1 MRLAMSEAVLVTGRP
16 YVVLDVGGVR
26 RRAVYSGPIGSSTD
40 VLDFSY
46 TVQAGDLDTDG
57 VGLCVAGRRPGCGSI
72 DLNGGSIR
80 AAGDESAAS
89 LGHPALAAQSG
100 HKVDAAPLPALST
113 ACADEIRV
121 RIDWALKPS
130 SVSAGG
136 TFRLLFV
143 GSVDRNAQSSN
154 IADYNRFVQSLAA
167 AGHSSIRPFKGGFR
181 AVGSTAAVD
190 ARDNTCTTGTGVPIH
205 WLNGNQVADNYA
217 DFYDNS
223 WDDQANPKTESGN
236 AIGPRNVWTG
246 SNSDGTNGGQPLGN
260 TPGGGRLIRFGTIG
274 QSGGGGSPLSA
285 TSALASSSGSALA
298 FYGLS
303 QVFKVPA
310 ASDKARTTDIAII
323 SSPAIGDAYRLGETV
338 EVEVMYSEAVTVRG
352 APLVGLSVKNA
363 TGNDDNEYDAAYVRG
378 SGTTKLVFSFTVP
391 SGLRDDDGIQLY
403 SSPLRLNG
411 ATITAV
417 SDGDPAVW
425 NLAAERNI
433 GGKVDS
439 SRTPSGGICSR
450 TPQVRDA
457 IVAAVAAASDCSQVT
472 NAYLTA
478 LTGTLEFSGLTSI
491 AAGDLAGL
499 SSLTRLNLYGSGI
512 ETLPVGLFDGLGS
525 LTRLDVRAGLT
536 HLPKDIFRGLGKV
549 TFLSLDGLEYPESP
563 GNRLREGGLP
573 DGIFEPLS
581 REVKSFWIFGSPGS
595 ESFRPRAADAGPG
608 GMLSAGQKVTLGG
621 PGNDGGPWGSNVFY
635 RWRQKDG
642 SGNAVS
648 TVALPVTDEVNVVAN
663 PSFTVPTLAETTEVR
678 FQLRLDGAG
687 KKLDGSAHG
696 DASLR
701 LGLYSPVSE
710 ARFTILALA
719 PTAVAVVSKPVD
731 GDTYRQ
737 GEKIEVAV
745 TFGDRVLVDTS
756 LGTPTLGLAVGTET
770 RQATYVRGTGSNRL
784 VFEYTVQ
791 SGDTDGDGIAV
802 AANGL
807 APGGSAIAGFYG
819 VQAILDHAALAAQ
832 AGHKVGGSLTHSFD
846 LTRGVCERTP
856 QVRDKL
862 LELVKAKPGN
872 SGIANCSEV
881 DPEMHLPTLTGTLDL
896 SSAGIATLKQG
907 DFANLGGIDI
917 LRLQGNDLTALP
929 ASVFDG
935 LTGLSLIINL
945 RNNNLSSLPPRIFEK
960 LTGLTGLSLNDNP
973 GSAGFVPT
981 AKAGPAG
988 GIEVVSGGSVT
999 LGVEGAENGHDDP
1012 WGSNVTWSWSRT
1024 GGAGG
1029 TLTDA
1034 AAARATFT
1042 APATGEDGT
1051 HVFRLKVIGAGDFAA
1066 TADVAIRVA
1075 AGPKAVEAAFAPVGG
1090 TAYAGGETIEVAL
1103 HFDRAVTVDIAGGT
1117 PSVTLTVG
1125 AAPRTAGYLRGS
1137 GTGALTFGYTVQA
1150 ADMDA
1155 DGVDLVANSLALN
1168 GGKIAAVSDGGVAV
1182 LGHAALAGGSGR
1194 TVNVAAARGI
1204 CDRTATVQT
1213 AILERVRAD
1222 ENDASLQCGD
1232 IGPVRLVAIGGRL
1245 DLSAQ
1250 ARNGRMTALRAGDFA
1265 WLANVTGLDL
1275 DNHALRSFP
1284 AGVFDPLTSLTELSI
1299 AYNQT
1304 QAADRLTSLPAGLFD
1319 GLTKLTT
1326 LRLGHNDLETLPDG
1340 IFEKLTRLTTLTL
1353 HGNPGSAAFLPV
1365 AAAGPAGGLEA
1376 ETGERVTLGGD
1387 AGGPWGGNVVH
1398 AWRQVSGTAVALS
1411 ATDAAKPAFAAP
1423 ALAGPENLAF
1433 KLTVTGRGTSLT
1445 ATDRVS
1451 VRIAAAAAVSSVV
1464 PASTPIDG
1472 DTYRRGETIGI
1483 AVGFAKPVTVTG
1495 TPQLALSVGTNTRQ
1509 AAYVRGSGTG
1519 QLVFEYT
1526 VLQADTDSDGIAIAA
1541 DSLAPG
1547 TGAIAD
1553 ATGMAVLLG
1562 HPALAAQAAHR
1573 VDGSLTHAFNPTAG
1587 ICGRT
1592 APVRDGLL
1600 LAVRARTG
1608 DTALGCAQVTEAHL
1622 GALSG
1627 TLILAHKGI
1636 GTLKPGDFANL
1647 GGIAALQLDNNDL
1660 TALPAG
1666 VFEGLDDTLTV
1677 LQLQGNNLSSLPAR
1691 IFETLTSLTTLS
1703 LQGNP
1708 GLARFVPVARAGPA
1722 AGIEVAQGG
1731 SVTLGVEGAAAGYD
1745 DPWGANVTYSWSQ
1758 SAGTAVT
1765 YDTGKGAATVRPSF
1779 TAPAEDET
1787 LTFTLTVTG
1796 RGAASSGSVNRHRG
1810 ASTVSVRVGAAGVRP
1825 MPVSAAVNGATLTLT
1840 YGEDLQ
1846 AIDPAAVPVSSR
1858 GPAYLP
1864 VVSEPG
1870 VRRNIET
1877 VGVSTARASGR
1888 TVIITLARTVVPNQV
1903 VTLSYFPDNATAAS
1917 RVRDRVGNLAGA
1929 FAGLRVRNE
1938 TSQPPVVG
1946 DIAFAGAAKTYR
1958 IGETVGIDV
1967 TFSEPV
1973 AVTVTGGAPTLALE
1987 IGSANRKARWKA
1999 GQAAGAV
2006 QRFEYT
2012 VAEGEEDKDG
2022 IAVKADGLAVPS
2034 GSAIVT
2040 TAEREAVILGH
2051 GRVHDPAHK
2060 VDGVRPTVP
2069 QIGISPSHCNV
2080 SDANELWCAT
2090 LTVERY
2096 EAGGSVFYGYLRSGG
2111 YGSVAPDTFT
2121 YRGVDVAVSALHKSI
2136 RSGTPLRFE
2145 VGPASGAAPAGG
2157 LLGAVSFSLEIGT
2170 GAGRKTLA
2178 IETPGTRTGFEFS
2191 GHNFEWNN
2199 GDRVPVKL
2207 VRRGAQA
2214 TAASISSSP
2223 SRGSTY
2229 RAGETVTVRL
2239 AMSEAVLVTGRPYV
2253 VLDVGGVRRRAVY
2266 AGPIGSATDVLDFD
2280 YTVQAGDFDTDGVA
2294 LCGRG
2299 AGCGRI
2305 ALDGGS
2311 IRASYDGSVASLG
2324 HPALGAQSGHKA
2336 DAAAALTLMPP
2347 TACANEIRVPDDWP
2361 LTPSGVSAG
2370 GKFRLL
2376 FVTSTARDATSSNI
2390 ADYNRFVQNR
2400 AAAGHSSIRP
2410 YKDGFRAVGSTDAA
2424 DARDNTCTTGT
2435 GVEIHWLNGNKVAD
2449 DYADFYDD
2457 SWDDANLKN
2466 EGGNGITGSNIQVFT
2481 GSGADG
2487 TAAAD
2492 HYLGVASPNT
2502 AVIAIMPSPVRP
2514 LASNFGDVRGTR
2526 RFYGLSQVFKVP
2538 AASDRA
2544 HTTDI
2549 AIISSPAIGDAYRL
2563 GETVEVEVTYSEA
2576 VSVRGTPAVGLSVK
2590 HAIENYD
2597 IEYNAAYVRGSG
2609 TTKLVFAF
2617 TVPGGLK
2624 DDNGILLYS
2633 NPLRLNGARIAT
2645 VSDGSSA
2652 AWTLAA
2658 WRNIGGKVDTSLPLS
2673 GGVCDRTPAVRYAIV
2688 AAVTAASDCSQVTE
2702 AHLAGMTGTLEF
2714 SGLTSI
2720 AAGDLAGLS
2729 SLTRLNLYGS
2739 GIETLPVGLFD
2750 GLGSLTRL
2758 DVRAGLTHLP
2768 KDIFRGLGKVTFLSL
2783 DGLEYPESPGNRL
2796 REGGLPDG
2804 IFEPLSR
2811 EVKEF
2816 WIFGSPGSESFRPRA
2831 ADAGPGGMLSAGQ
2844 KVTLG
2849 GPGNDGGPWG
2859 SNVFYRWRQKDGSGN
2874 AVSTVALPV
2883 TDEVNVVA
2891 NPSFTVPTLAE
2902 ATEVRFQLQLDGA
2915 GKKLDGGAHGDASLR
2930 LGLYSPVSEAR
2941 FTILALAPTAVA
2953 VVSKPVDGDTYRQ
2966 GEKIEV
2972 AVTFGDRV
2980 LVDTSLG
2987 TPALGL
2993 AVGTET
2999 RQTDYVRGTGSNRL
3013 VFEYTVQSG
3022 DTGSDGIAIAAN
3034 GLAPGG
3040 GAIASVYGVR
3050 AILDHAA
3057 LAAQTGHKVDGSLT
3071 HGFDLTGGVCGRT
3084 PQVRDKLLEMAKA
3097 NDSNVTDCSKVT
3109 AAHLAAL
3116 TEQLYLDHAGIA
3128 TLKRGDFAG
3137 LGGIEIL
3144 TLNANDL
3151 TALTAGV
3158 FEGLDDTLT
3167 LLWLG
3172 ENDLQTIAPGVFDG
3186 LKGLTLLQLTDND
3199 LSLLPP
3205 RIFEKLTGLDDLFLG
3220 QLPGSAR
3227 FAPIAKAG
3235 PAGGIE
3241 VVSGGN
3247 VTLGVEGAENGFD
3260 DPWGTNVTWAWS
3272 RTEGAG
3278 GMLADDTAARAAFT
3292 APVTGEDKTYTF
3304 RLAVTGSDLYTT
3316 TADIAVRVAAG
3327 PKAVEAAFAPVGGT
3341 AYAGGETIEVALHF
3355 DRAVTVDIA
3364 GGTPSVTLTVGAAP
3378 RTAGYLRGSDTR
3390 VLTFGYT
3397 VQAADMDAD
3406 GVDLVANSLALSGGK
3421 IAAVSDGGLAA
3432 LGHAALAGGSGRT
3445 VNSPTAGGICDRTAA
3460 VQTAI
3465 LARVRADEND
3475 ASLQCGDIGP
3485 VRLVAIGGRLDLSA
3499 QARNGRMTALR
3510 AGDFAWLANVTV
3522 LDLDNHALR
3531 SFPAG
3536 IFDPLTALSELSIAY
3551 NQTQAA
3557 DRLTS
3562 LPAGLFDRLTKLTT
3576 LRLEHND
3583 LETLPDG
3590 IFEKLTRLTTLTLHG
3605 NPGSAA
3611 FLPVAAAGPAGGL
3624 EAETGE
3630 RVTLGGDA
3638 GGPWGGN
3645 VVHAWRQVS
3654 GTAVAL
3660 SATDAAKPAFA
3671 APALAGPEDLAFELT
3686 VTGRGTSLTATD
3698 RVSVRIAAAAAVSS
3712 VVPASTP
3719 IDGDTYRRGETIG
3732 IAVGF
3737 AKPVTVTGTP
3747 QLALSVGTNTRQAAY
3762 VRGSGTGQLVFE
3774 YPVVQ
3779 ADADSDGIAI
3789 AADSLA
3795 PGTGAIADA
3804 TGMAALLGHP
3814 ALAAQAAHRV
3824 DGSLTHAFNPMAG
3837 ICGRTAPVRDG
3848 LLLAVRARTG
3858 DTALGCAQ
3866 VTTTHLGALSGT
3878 LILAHK
3884 GIGTLKPGDFANL
3897 GGIAALQLD
3906 NNDLQ
3911 TIPAGVFDRL
3921 TGLTTLSLHD
3931 NRLPSLPDR
3940 IFEGLM
3946 KLTQLSLNGNPGTA
3960 DFKPTAMAGPEGGID
3975 VPQGATTGITLGVE
3989 VPESGYDDPW
3999 GTNVTYAW
4007 SRTEGTGG
4015 TLTDATAAQAVF
4027 TPPATDGTHAF
4038 RLTVTGGGG
4047 VAGTS
4052 TVSVHVG
4059 AAGVPP
4065 MPVSA
4070 VVNGP
4075 TLTLTYSKNLQA
4087 EPPPASDSGK
4097 GQVYLA
4103 VVSVPGVRRNIE
4115 PVPPS
4120 AVEVMGRQVILTFK
4134 PSIDPN
4140 QVVTLSYF
4148 PDNAT
4153 AESRIRDR
4161 GGNLADGFAGLRVD
4175 NDTPE
4180 GNTVQSFAFVGPAKT
4195 YRIGDTIG
4203 IDVTFAEAVAV
4214 TVTGGAPTLA
4224 LEIGSANRKARWK
4237 AGQAA
4242 GAVQRFEY
4250 TVAEGEEDTDGIAVK
4265 ADGLAVPSRSSILTT
4280 AEREAV
4286 ILGHGRVH
4294 DPAHKVDGVR
4304 PTASS
4309 ARSEGPG
4316 VSVIWSEPLDTG
4328 AAPAGAGGFT
4338 VNVPGAANPVVTAVT
4353 ISGSVVNLALNA
4365 PIALAATGVTVNY
4378 TPAATPIRDAAG
4390 NAAERFESPLAVTVA
4405 VDETPPALTAAAV
4418 NGDTLTLTYS
4428 EPLKATSPAAAAYSV
4443 GVSGGGTFTLSNIRA
4458 GVGPGNTQVV
4468 MTLDPPAQAG
4478 QTIRVAYMPNNATT
4492 ATKVQDLAGN
4502 AAAGFASL
4510 SELNPPVTLV
4520 NMTGAPT
4527 LTLSKPQVTEGDDA
4541 QVTLTLSTGN
4551 TTYGSART
4559 FTISAGADSTALQG
4573 QDWTLSSASVV
4584 LPAGKNS
4591 VTATLAIVDDARL
4604 EPAETASFKASL
4616 DGGAETAAAVLAIAD
4631 DDKAVLAVRGPD
4643 GPVTEGQP
4651 IELTLRLEPH
4661 PENVANLSAVPDDAC
4676 ILDFPVTATLTR
4688 AGDTAAALPSD
4699 PTLET
4704 DHSFAATSFDDCTRE
4719 VTVSVPTKAPD
4730 AVWMADRALTFALA
4744 PKNSDPRV
4752 EAGEALSAAVRDD
4765 TPEGNTVQSFAVTGP
4780 AKTYRIGDTIG
4791 IDVTFAEAVTVTGA
4805 PTLALEIGAARRK
4818 AAYVR
4823 GSGSAVLTFEATEV
4837 ALGEEDTDGIAVA
4850 ANGLEVPSGSSILN
4864 TVDREAAILRHGRYH
4879 DPAYKVDGVLPA
4891 ATAASAAGPTVTVTW
4906 SEALDEASVPTGA
4919 GGFRVRIGNAN
4930 GPAVSAVAVSG
4941 ATTTL
4946 SLASAIADG
4955 TANVKLEYTPPR
4967 SGAKIRDAAG
4977 NDAEGFTGSDA
4988 VAVSVTPDT
4997 TAPMVTGAAVD
5008 GARLRLTFDEPLDEA
5023 SVPAAPG
5030 GFTVTVTRVDDA
5042 VPGHT
5047 VSGIAVSGATVTLT
5061 LAKGVLPGDTV
5072 TLDYVPTSTRL
5083 QDRAVTPNPVAG
5095 FSGLDMMK
5103 TVDNASDALEVSL
5116 STTEAVEGDDGTV
5129 TLTVA
5134 VAGGGTSGVARAIA
5148 IAPVAPPTA
5157 AETEDWTLPAGQRSL
5172 TLGAGQRSVSAAI
5185 SVVDDA
5191 RLEDAETVSFAV
5203 TADGAAI
5210 GQVTL
5215 TIADDDKAVL
5225 AVRGPAQVTEGQ
5237 PIELTLRLEPHPENV
5252 ANLSAVPDDACILD
5266 FPVTATLTR
5275 AGDTA
5280 AALPSNPTLE
5290 TDHSF
5295 AATSFDDCTR
5305 EVTVSVPTKAPDA
5318 VWMADRALT
5327 FALAPKNSDPRV
5339 EAGEAL
5345 SAAVRDDTPEGNTV
5359 QSFAVTGPAK
5369 TYRIGD
5375 TIGIDVTFAE
5385 AVTVTGAPTLALEIG
5400 AARRKAAYVRGSGSA
5415 VLTFEATEVALG
5427 EEDTDGI
5434 AVAAN
5439 GLEVPSGSS
5448 ILNTVDREA
5457 AILRH
5462 GRYHDP
5468 AYKVDGVLPAATAAS
5483 AAGPTVTVT
5492 WSEALDEA
5500 SVPTGAGGFRVRI
5513 GNANGPAVS
5522 AVAVSGATTT
5532 LSLASAIADGTANV
5546 KLEYTPPRSGA
5557 KIRDA
5562 AGNDAEGFTGSDAVA
5577 VSVTPDTTAPMVT
5590 GAAVDG
5596 ARLRLTFDEPLD
5608 EASVPAAPGGFT
5620 VTVTRVDDAVPGH
5633 TVSGIAVSGATVTLT
5648 LAKGVLPG
5656 DTVTLDY
5663 VPTSTRLQDRAVT
5676 PNPVAGFSGLDMMKT
5691 VDNASDALEVSLS
5704 TTEAVEGDDGTVTLT
5719 VAVAGGGTSGV
5730 ARAIAIAPV
5739 APPTAAETEDW
5750 TLPAGQRSLTL
5761 GAGQRSV
5768 SAAISVVDDAR
5779 LEDAETVSFAVT
5791 ADGAAIG
5798 QVTLTIADDDKA
5810 VLAVRG
5816 PAQVTEGQ
5824 PIELTLRLEPHPE
5837 NVANLSAVP
5846 DDACILDFPVT
5857 ATLTRAGD
5865 TAAALPSNPTLE
5877 TDHSFAATSFDD
5889 CTREVTVSVPTR
5901 APDAVWMADRALTF
5915 ALAPK
5920 NSDPRVEAGEAL
5932 SAAVRDDTPLP
5943 GPMVTGIS
5951 ISPGAR
5957 TCDRPDP
5964 VNPSGYTKEEF
5975 LALPGCAVHGR
5986 GTTLTF
5992 TLTFDSAVTV
6002 TRNAQTRALPELV
6015 LDVFGRERRAQLSG
6029 NRTDTGTLTF
6039 TWTVAKGDNDPDGIG
6054 VARIDLKGASIR
6066 FAAGCMPGLPCD
6078 IDVPTFKSDHAQ
6090 TYPKHRVRGGLHA
6103 MRLSVSGSAREGEP
6117 FTVTVRR
6124 DGGYK
6129 ETAHAIVRMTDS
6141 GVESPGPGEASAEN
6155 HGVRLMSFPFDAD
6168 PEQGEDSRVSVQT
6181 VTPPGDGVAD
6191 ARTLTFKMFA
6201 TDVGDSGVSYWYVT
6215 RDPVEATVTVT
6226 DTGLAGGTPDG
6237 PSLGVWDDWT
6247 REPTQEQW
6255 DRGRRFPLRF
6265 DVTVPWPNVLR
6276 PRGEAKVTVQ
6286 YETRDGT
6293 ATVADRDYVATR
6305 GTLTFEPGETRKTVV
6320 VQVRPDRHD
6329 EGEETMTLVLSSATG
6344 AAIVRAEAVGTIRN
6358 NGPIP
6363 KAWIARFG
6371 RTVAEQVLEA
6381 IEGRMRATPAPGAE
6395 VALAGE
6401 RIGAQSPDRGPDR
6414 AEPGS
6419 DAEREARQEEEA
6431 RRDTQRLA
6439 GWLKGETDPEEAQRL
6454 TSRAVTP
6461 RDLLTGSSFA
6471 LTAET
6476 DGKDLVSLW
6485 GRAAVTRF
6493 DGREGDLMLA
6503 GEVVTGMLG
6512 ADWTG
6517 GRWTAGLIVS
6527 HSTAEGGY
6535 SGAPVAGD
6543 AGSGGKVEATLTGLF
6558 PWARHALSERLEA
6571 WGAAG
6576 YGAGELTVTPKA
6588 PGTGGDGPAI
6598 HADLDLRM
6606 AAVGLRGTILDGGAD
6621 GLTLIGKID
6630 AMAVQTASGRG
6641 RGTDGGNLEPARA
6654 TVSRLRLGLE
6664 ASRPILF
6671 DGGFTLTPSLEIG
6684 VRHDGGDA
6692 ETGFGLDLGGGLALS
6707 DPKRGL
6713 QAELRGRGLLTHE
6726 SKGFRDLGFSGSL
6739 AWEGNPGSNR
6749 GAKLRLTQTVGGSS
6763 SGGADALLS
6772 RTTLEGLAA
6781 NDDGAGGNDELKSR
6795 RLELKFGYGLSAF
6808 GDRFTWTPE
6817 VGVDLS
6823 DTGRDYSLGWRLV
6836 LDGSGSDGGALELS
6850 FEATRRESANDD
6862 TPPVHEVGLRLTAR
6876 F

>member
-26 RRAVYSGPIGSSTD
+26 
-40 VLDFSY
+40 
-46 TVQAGDLDTDG
+46 
-57 VGLCVAGRRPGCGSI
+57 
-72 DLNGGSIR
+72 
-80 AAGDESAAS
+80 
-89 LGHPALAAQSG
+89 H
-100 HKVDAAPLPALST
+100 
-113 ACADEIRV
+113 
-121 RIDWALKPS
+121 
-130 SVSAGG
+130 
-136 TFRLLFV
+136 
-143 GSVDRNAQSSN
+143 
-154 IADYNRFVQSLAA
+154 
-167 AGHSSIRPFKGGFR
+167 
-181 AVGSTAAVD
+181 
-190 ARDNTCTTGTGVPIH
+190 
-205 WLNGNQVADNYA
+205 
-217 DFYDNS
+217 
-223 WDDQANPKTESGN
+223 
-236 AIGPRNVWTG
+236 
-246 SNSDGTNGGQPLGN
+246 
-260 TPGGGRLIRFGTIG
+260 
-274 QSGGGGSPLSA
+274 
-285 TSALASSSGSALA
+285 
-298 FYGLS
+298 
-303 QVFKVPA
+303 
-310 ASDKARTTDIAII
+310 
-323 SSPAIGDAYRLGETV
+323 
-338 EVEVMYSEAVTVRG
+338 
-352 APLVGLSVKNA
+352 
-363 TGNDDNEYDAAYVRG
+363 
-378 SGTTKLVFSFTVP
+378 
-391 SGLRDDDGIQLY
+391 
-403 SSPLRLNG
+403 
-411 ATITAV
+411 
-417 SDGDPAVW
+417 
-425 NLAAERNI
+425 
-433 GGKVDS
+433 
-439 SRTPSGGICSR
+439 
-450 TPQVRDA
+450 
-457 IVAAVAAASDCSQVT
+457 
-472 NAYLTA
+472 
-478 LTGTLEFSGLTSI
+478 
-491 AAGDLAGL
+491 
-499 SSLTRLNLYGSGI
+499 
-512 ETLPVGLFDGLGS
+512 
-525 LTRLDVRAGLT
+525 
-536 HLPKDIFRGLGKV
+536 
-549 TFLSLDGLEYPESP
+549 
-563 GNRLREGGLP
+563 
-573 DGIFEPLS
+573 
-581 REVKSFWIFGSPGS
+581 
-595 ESFRPRAADAGPG
+595 
-608 GMLSAGQKVTLGG
+608 
-621 PGNDGGPWGSNVFY
+621 
-635 RWRQKDG
+635 
-642 SGNAVS
+642 
-648 TVALPVTDEVNVVAN
+648 
-663 PSFTVPTLAETTEVR
+663 
-678 FQLRLDGAG
+678 
-687 KKLDGSAHG
+687 
-696 DASLR
+696 
-701 LGLYSPVSE
+701 
-710 ARFTILALA
+710 
-719 PTAVAVVSKPVD
+719 
-731 GDTYRQ
+731 
-737 GEKIEVAV
+737 
-745 TFGDRVLVDTS
+745 
-756 LGTPTLGLAVGTET
+756 
-770 RQATYVRGTGSNRL
+770 
-784 VFEYTVQ
+784 
-791 SGDTDGDGIAV
+791 
-802 AANGL
+802 
-807 APGGSAIAGFYG
+807 
-819 VQAILDHAALAAQ
+819 
-832 AGHKVGGSLTHSFD
+832 
-846 LTRGVCERTP
+846 
-856 QVRDKL
+856 
-862 LELVKAKPGN
+862 
-872 SGIANCSEV
+872 
-881 DPEMHLPTLTGTLDL
+881 
-896 SSAGIATLKQG
+896 
-907 DFANLGGIDI
+907 
-917 LRLQGNDLTALP
+917 
-929 ASVFDG
+929 
-935 LTGLSLIINL
+935 
-945 RNNNLSSLPPRIFEK
+945 
-960 LTGLTGLSLNDNP
+960 
-973 GSAGFVPT
+973 
-981 AKAGPAG
+981 
-988 GIEVVSGGSVT
+988 
-999 LGVEGAENGHDDP
+999 
-1012 WGSNVTWSWSRT
+1012 
-1024 GGAGG
+1024 
-1029 TLTDA
+1029 
-1034 AAARATFT
+1034 
-1042 APATGEDGT
+1042 
-1051 HVFRLKVIGAGDFAA
+1051 
-1066 TADVAIRVA
+1066 
-1075 AGPKAVEAAFAPVGG
+1075 
-1090 TAYAGGETIEVAL
+1090 
-1103 HFDRAVTVDIAGGT
+1103 
-1117 PSVTLTVG
+1117 
-1125 AAPRTAGYLRGS
+1125 
-1137 GTGALTFGYTVQA
+1137 
-1150 ADMDA
+1150 
-1155 DGVDLVANSLALN
+1155 
-1168 GGKIAAVSDGGVAV
+1168 
-1182 LGHAALAGGSGR
+1182 
-1194 TVNVAAARGI
+1194 
-1204 CDRTATVQT
+1204 
-1213 AILERVRAD
+1213 
-1222 ENDASLQCGD
+1222 
-1232 IGPVRLVAIGGRL
+1232 
-1245 DLSAQ
+1245 
-1250 ARNGRMTALRAGDFA
+1250 
-1265 WLANVTGLDL
+1265 
-1275 DNHALRSFP
+1275 
-1284 AGVFDPLTSLTELSI
+1284 
-1299 AYNQT
+1299 
-1304 QAADRLTSLPAGLFD
+1304 
-1319 GLTKLTT
+1319 
-1326 LRLGHNDLETLPDG
+1326 
-1340 IFEKLTRLTTLTL
+1340 
-1353 HGNPGSAAFLPV
+1353 
-1365 AAAGPAGGLEA
+1365 
-1376 ETGERVTLGGD
+1376 
-1387 AGGPWGGNVVH
+1387 
-1398 AWRQVSGTAVALS
+1398 
-1411 ATDAAKPAFAAP
+1411 
-1423 ALAGPENLAF
+1423 
-1433 KLTVTGRGTSLT
+1433 
-1445 ATDRVS
+1445 
-1451 VRIAAAAAVSSVV
+1451 
-1464 PASTPIDG
+1464 
-1472 DTYRRGETIGI
+1472 
-1483 AVGFAKPVTVTG
+1483 
-1495 TPQLALSVGTNTRQ
+1495 
-1509 AAYVRGSGTG
+1509 
-1519 QLVFEYT
+1519 
-1526 VLQADTDSDGIAIAA
+1526 
-1541 DSLAPG
+1541 
-1547 TGAIAD
+1547 
-1553 ATGMAVLLG
+1553 
-1562 HPALAAQAAHR
+1562 
-1573 VDGSLTHAFNPTAG
+1573 
-1587 ICGRT
+1587 
-1592 APVRDGLL
+1592 
-1600 LAVRARTG
+1600 
-1608 DTALGCAQVTEAHL
+1608 
-1622 GALSG
+1622 
-1627 TLILAHKGI
+1627 
-1636 GTLKPGDFANL
+1636 
-1647 GGIAALQLDNNDL
+1647 
-1660 TALPAG
+1660 
-1666 VFEGLDDTLTV
+1666 
-1677 LQLQGNNLSSLPAR
+1677 
-1691 IFETLTSLTTLS
+1691 
-1703 LQGNP
+1703 
-1708 GLARFVPVARAGPA
+1708 
-1722 AGIEVAQGG
+1722 
-1731 SVTLGVEGAAAGYD
+1731 
-1745 DPWGANVTYSWSQ
+1745 
-1758 SAGTAVT
+1758 
-1765 YDTGKGAATVRPSF
+1765 
-1779 TAPAEDET
+1779 
-1787 LTFTLTVTG
+1787 
-1796 RGAASSGSVNRHRG
+1796 
-1810 ASTVSVRVGAAGVRP
+1810 
-1825 MPVSAAVNGATLTLT
+1825 
-1840 YGEDLQ
+1840 
-1846 AIDPAAVPVSSR
+1846 
-1858 GPAYLP
+1858 
-1864 VVSEPG
+1864 
-1870 VRRNIET
+1870 
-1877 VGVSTARASGR
+1877 
-1888 TVIITLARTVVPNQV
+1888 
-1903 VTLSYFPDNATAAS
+1903 
-1917 RVRDRVGNLAGA
+1917 
-1929 FAGLRVRNE
+1929 
-1938 TSQPPVVG
+1938 
-1946 DIAFAGAAKTYR
+1946 
-1958 IGETVGIDV
+1958 
-1967 TFSEPV
+1967 
-1973 AVTVTGGAPTLALE
+1973 
-1987 IGSANRKARWKA
+1987 
-1999 GQAAGAV
+1999 
-2006 QRFEYT
+2006 
-2012 VAEGEEDKDG
+2012 
-2022 IAVKADGLAVPS
+2022 
-2034 GSAIVT
+2034 
-2040 TAEREAVILGH
+2040 
-2051 GRVHDPAHK
+2051 
-2060 VDGVRPTVP
+2060 
-2069 QIGISPSHCNV
+2069 
-2080 SDANELWCAT
+2080 
-2090 LTVERY
+2090 
-2096 EAGGSVFYGYLRSGG
+2096 
-2111 YGSVAPDTFT
+2111 
-2121 YRGVDVAVSALHKSI
+2121 
-2136 RSGTPLRFE
+2136 
-2145 VGPASGAAPAGG
+2145 
-2157 LLGAVSFSLEIGT
+2157 
-2170 GAGRKTLA
+2170 
-2178 IETPGTRTGFEFS
+2178 
-2191 GHNFEWNN
+2191 
-2199 GDRVPVKL
+2199 
-2207 VRRGAQA
+2207 
-2214 TAASISSSP
+2214 
-2223 SRGSTY
+2223 
-2229 RAGETVTVRL
+2229 
-2239 AMSEAVLVTGRPYV
+2239 
-2253 VLDVGGVRRRAVY
+2253 RAVY

-2502 AVIAIMPSPVRP
+2502 AVIAIMPTPVRP
-2514 LASNFGDVRGTR
+2514 LAANLGDVRGTR

-2633 NPLRLNGARIAT
+2633 DPLRLNGARIAT

-2811 EVKEF
+2811 EVKSF

-2902 ATEVRFQLQLDGA
+2902 TTEVRFQLQLDGA
-2915 GKKLDGGAHGDASLR
+2915 GKKLDGGAHGDPRLR

-2980 LVDTSLG
+2980 LVDTSGG

-2999 RQTDYVRGTGSNRL
+2999 RQATYVRGTGSNRL

-3084 PQVRDKLLEMAKA
+3084 PQVRDKLLELVKA

-3128 TLKRGDFAG
+3128 TLKRGDFAN
-3137 LGGIEIL
+3137 LGGVAAL

-3158 FEGLDDTLT
+3158 FEGLGDTLT
-3167 LLWLG
+3167 LLFLHR
-3172 ENDLQTIAPGVFDG
+3172 NALQSIAPGVFDG
-3186 LKGLTLLQLTDND
+3186 LTGPVLLKLDSNE
-3199 LSLLPP
+3199 LSSLPP
-3205 RIFEKLTGLDDLFLG
+3205 RIFEKLTGLTGLALG
-3220 QLPGSAR
+3220 DNPGSAR

-3247 VTLGVEGAENGFD
+3247 VTLGVEGAENGHD

-3272 RTEGAG
+3272 RTGGAG
-3278 GMLADDTAARAAFT
+3278 GSLTDDTAARATFT
-3292 APVTGEDKTYTF
+3292 APVTGEDGTHVF
-3304 RLAVTGSDLYTT
+3304 RLKVIGAGNLAA
-3316 TADIAVRVAAG
+3316 TADVAIRVAAG

-3406 GVDLVANSLALSGGK
+3406 GVDLVANSLALNGGK

-3774 YPVVQ
+3774 YTVVQ

-3911 TIPAGVFDRL
+3911 TIPPGVFDRL

-3946 KLTQLSLNGNPGTA
+3946 KLTQLSLTGNPGTA

-3989 VPESGYDDPW
+3989 VPENGYDDPW

-4052 TVSVHVG
+4052 TVNVRVG
-4059 AAGVPP
+4059 ATAMGP

-4070 VVNGP
+4070 VVDGE
-4075 TLTLTYSKNLQA
+4075 TLTLTYDRDLQ
-4087 EPPPASDSGK
+4087 EINPASVPVLSK
-4097 GQVYLA
+4097 GPVYLA
-4103 VVSVPGVRRNIE
+4103 VLSAPGARRNIE
-4115 PVPPS
+4115 TAAPS
-4120 AVEVMGRQVILTFK
+4120 AVEVTGRQVVLTL
-4134 PSIDPN
+4134 DPPADFGDT
-4140 QVVTLSYF
+4140 VRLSYY
-4148 PDNAT
+4148 PDNAV
-4153 AESRIRDR
+4153 AASRVR
-4161 GGNLADGFAGLRVD
+4161 GLGGTLADAFTGLRVD

-4180 GNTVQSFAFVGPAKT
+4180 GNTVQSFAVTGPAKT

-4203 IDVTFAEAVAV
+4203 IELTFAEAVTV
-4214 TVTGGAPTLA
+4214 DVTGGAPTLA
-4224 LEIGSANRKARWK
+4224 LEIGAVRRKAAYVR
-4237 AGQAA
+4237 GS
-4242 GAVQRFEY
+4242 GSAVLTFEY
-4250 TVAEGEEDTDGIAVK
+4250 TPVALGEEDTDGIAV
-4265 ADGLAVPSRSSILTT
+4265 AANGLEVPAGSSILNT
-4280 AEREAV
+4280 ADREAA
-4286 ILGHGRVH
+4286 ILRHGRYH

-4631 DDKAVLAVRGPD
+4631 DDKAVLAVRGPAQ
-4643 GPVTEGQP
+4643 VTEGQP

-4699 PTLET
+4699 PTLATDHSFAATSFDDCTREVTVSVPTKAPDAVWMADRALTFALAPKNSDARVEAGEALSAAVRDDTPEGNTVQSFAVTGPAKTHRIGDTIGIDVTFAEAVTVDVTGGAPTLALEIGAVRRKAAYVGGSGSAVLTFEYTVVKGEEDTDGIAVEANGLEVPAGSSILNTEDREAAILRHGRYHDPAYKVDGVLPTATAASAAGPTVTVTWSEALDEASVPTGAGGFRVRIGNANGPAVSAVAVSGATTTLSLASAIADGTANVTLEYTPPLSGAKIRDAAGNDAAAIPRDDALAVTVPPDQRAPEVSGTPMVDGTTLTLTFDEALDTASVPGAPGGFTVTVTRGGSAEPGYTVSGLSLSPNGTVVTLTLAQAVRGGDVVTLAYAKPSTPLQDRATTPNPVADFTTGSGDVPAVDNRTPSVKGAPVFAGAAEAYAIGDRIAVEVEFTQAVSVTTTSSARPEVAVEVGANTRKARYASGSGSARLRFEYAVVAGDADSDGIAIPANALAAPAGSAIRAGSRAVQLGHDAVGADAARTVDGVRPTATAAAADGLTVEVTWSEALDPASAGSDAGGFRVRIGTGNGPAVTAVAVDGTDATKLRLTLDDRIADGTQNATLEYRPPSSGAKVRDAAGNDAEDFTGSDAVAVSVTPDTEAPMITAAAVNGARLRLTFDEPLNEASVPAAPGGFTVTVTRVDDAVPGHTVSGIAVSGATVTLTLAKGVLPGDTVTLDYVPTSTRLQDRAVTPNPVAGFSGLDMMKTVDNASDALEVSLSTTGAVEGDDGTVTLTVKVTGGGTSGVARAIAIAPVASPTAAET
-4704 DHSFAATSFDDCTRE
+4704 EDWTLPAGQRSLTLGAGQRSVSAAIAVVDDARLEDAETVSFAVTADGAAIGQVTLTIADDDKAVLAVRGPAQVTEGQPIELTLRLEPHPENVANVSAVPDDACILDFPVTATLTRAGDTAAALPSNTVLETEHSFAATSFDDCTRE

-4791 IDVTFAEAVTVTGA
+4791 IDVTFAEAVTVDVTGGA
-4805 PTLALEIGAARRK
+4805 PTLALEIGAVRRK
-4818 AAYVR
+4818 AAYVG
-4823 GSGSAVLTFEATEV
+4823 GSGSAVLTFEYTPV

-4850 ANGLEVPSGSSILN
+4850 TNGLEVPAGSSILN
-4864 TVDREAAILRHGRYH
+4864 TADREAAILRHGRYH

-4955 TANVKLEYTPPR
+4955 TANVKLEYTPPL

-4977 NDAEGFTGSDA
+4977 NDAAAIPSADA
-4988 VAVSVTPDT
+4988 LAVTVTPDQR
-4997 TAPMVTGAAVD
+4997 APEVSGAAVD
-5008 GARLRLTFDEPLDEA
+5008 GARLTLTFDEPLDEA

-5030 GFTVTVTRVDDA
+5030 GFTVTVTRDGNA

-5061 LAKGVLPGDTV
+5061 LAKGVLRGDTV

-5148 IAPVAPPTA
+5148 IAPVASPTA

-5275 AGDTA
+5275 AGDIA
-5280 AALPSNPTLE
+5280 AALPSDPTLA

-5295 AATSFDDCTR
+5295 AATGFDACTR

-5327 FALAPKNSDPRV
+5327 FALAPKNSDARV

-5345 SAAVRDDTPEGNTV
+5345 SAAVRDDTP
-5359 QSFAVTGPAK
+5359 P
-5369 TYRIGD
+5369 
-5375 TIGIDVTFAE
+5375 
-5385 AVTVTGAPTLALEIG
+5385 
-5400 AARRKAAYVRGSGSA
+5400 
-5415 VLTFEATEVALG
+5415 
-5427 EEDTDGI
+5427 
-5434 AVAAN
+5434 
-5439 GLEVPSGSS
+5439 
-5448 ILNTVDREA
+5448 
-5457 AILRH
+5457 
-5462 GRYHDP
+5462 
-5468 AYKVDGVLPAATAAS
+5468 
-5483 AAGPTVTVT
+5483 
-5492 WSEALDEA
+5492 
-5500 SVPTGAGGFRVRI
+5500 
-5513 GNANGPAVS
+5513 
-5522 AVAVSGATTT
+5522 
-5532 LSLASAIADGTANV
+5532 
-5546 KLEYTPPRSGA
+5546 
-5557 KIRDA
+5557 
-5562 AGNDAEGFTGSDAVA
+5562 
-5577 VSVTPDTTAPMVT
+5577 
-5590 GAAVDG
+5590 
-5596 ARLRLTFDEPLD
+5596 
-5608 EASVPAAPGGFT
+5608 
-5620 VTVTRVDDAVPGH
+5620 
-5633 TVSGIAVSGATVTLT
+5633 
-5648 LAKGVLPG
+5648 
-5656 DTVTLDY
+5656 
-5663 VPTSTRLQDRAVT
+5663 
-5676 PNPVAGFSGLDMMKT
+5676 
-5691 VDNASDALEVSLS
+5691 
-5704 TTEAVEGDDGTVTLT
+5704 
-5719 VAVAGGGTSGV
+5719 
-5730 ARAIAIAPV
+5730 
-5739 APPTAAETEDW
+5739 
-5750 TLPAGQRSLTL
+5750 
-5761 GAGQRSV
+5761 
-5768 SAAISVVDDAR
+5768 
-5779 LEDAETVSFAVT
+5779 
-5791 ADGAAIG
+5791 
-5798 QVTLTIADDDKA
+5798 
-5810 VLAVRG
+5810 
-5816 PAQVTEGQ
+5816 
-5824 PIELTLRLEPHPE
+5824 
-5837 NVANLSAVP
+5837 
-5846 DDACILDFPVT
+5846 
-5857 ATLTRAGD
+5857 
-5865 TAAALPSNPTLE
+5865 
-5877 TDHSFAATSFDD
+5877 
-5889 CTREVTVSVPTR
+5889 
-5901 APDAVWMADRALTF
+5901 
-5915 ALAPK
+5915 
-5920 NSDPRVEAGEAL
+5920 
-5932 SAAVRDDTPLP
+5932 P

-6002 TRNAQTRALPELV
+6002 TPHADTRALPELV

-6141 GVESPGPGEASAEN
+6141 GVESPAPGEASAEN

-6265 DVTVPWPNVLR
+6265 DVTVPWPNVLKL
-6276 PRGEAKVTVQ
+6276 RGEAKVTVQ

-6305 GTLTFEPGETRKTVV
+6305 GTLTFMPGETRKTVV

-6381 IEGRMRATPAPGAE
+6381 IEGRMRAAPAPGAE

-6419 DAEREARQEEEA
+6419 DAEREARREEEA

-6454 TSRAVTP
+6454 RSRAVTP

-6493 DGREGDLMLA
+6493 DGREGDLMLD

-6535 SGAPVAGD
+6535 SGAPDAGD

-6558 PWARHALSERLEA
+6558 PWARHALSDRLEA

-6621 GLTLIGKID
+6621 GLTLIGKTD

-6641 RGTDGGNLEPARA
+6641 RGTDGGNLAPARA
-6654 TVSRLRLGLE
+6654 TVTRLRLGVE
-6664 ASRPILF
+6664 ASRPVGLG
-6671 DGGFTLTPSLEIG
+6671 GGFTLTPSLEIG

-6739 AWEGNPGSNR
+6739 AWEGNPGSDR

-6781 NDDGAGGNDELKSR
+6781 NDDGAGGDDELKSR

-6823 DTGRDYSLGWRLV
+6823 GTGRDYSLGWRLV
-6836 LDGSGSDGGALELS
+6836 RGAGSGSDGGALELS

-6862 TPPVHEVGLRLTAR
+6862 TAPVHEVGLRLTAR

>member
-1 MRLAMSEAVLVTGRP
+1 MDKKSGCHGATSTDDIGKRLLVRVGFDDQLSLPENRDSVPTGAVATEGGTLKNTAPTLVSIERHTPRTSPTNADSLTWRVTFSDATRQFRSARVADLRRRLAHLLGHANGRGRGEGAVKVTASDGNGGSVSAAPGAGCVLMRCIAEALAFPAGIVPASTSAFARRTALAIAVVMGGSALPLLPVVWGGGDALAQEARAQAQTASISSFPSSGSTYRAGETVTLRLTMNEDVLVSGRP
-16 YVVLDVGGVR
+16 HILLDVGGVR
-26 RRAVYSGPIGSSTD
+26 RRAVYVGPIGSSTD

-57 VGLCVAGRRPGCGSI
+57 VGLCGAGRRPGCGSI

-80 AAGDESAAS
+80 AAGDESAAR

-121 RIDWALKPS
+121 RTDWALKPS

-260 TPGGGRLIRFGTIG
+260 TPGGGRLIRRGTIG

-285 TSALASSSGSALA
+285 ASALASSSGSALA

-525 LTRLDVRAGLT
+525 LTRLDVRVGLT

-581 REVKSFWIFGSPGS
+581 REVKEFWIFGSPGS

-663 PSFTVPTLAETTEVR
+663 PSFTVPTLAEATEVR
-678 FQLRLDGAG
+678 FQLQLDGAG
-687 KKLDGSAHG
+687 KKLDGGAHG
-696 DASLR
+696 DPRLR

-710 ARFTILALA
+710 ARFTFLALA

-756 LGTPTLGLAVGTET
+756 GGTPAIGLAVGTET

-791 SGDTDGDGIAV
+791 SGDTGSDGIAI

-807 APGGSAIAGFYG
+807 APGGGAIASVYG
-819 VQAILDHAALAAQ
+819 VRAILDHAALAAQ
-832 AGHKVGGSLTHSFD
+832 TGHKVDGSLTHGFD
-846 LTRGVCERTP
+846 LTGGVCGRTP

-862 LELVKAKPGN
+862 LELVKANDP
-872 SGIANCSEV
+872 SVTDCSKVETT
-881 DPEMHLPTLTGTLDL
+881 HLAALTEALEL
-896 SSAGIATLKQG
+896 AGKAIATLKRG
-907 DFANLGGIDI
+907 DFANLGGVAV
-917 LRLQGNDLTALP
+917 LTLNANDLTALTAGVFEGLGDTLTHLFLHRNALQSIAP
-929 ASVFDG
+929 GVFDG
-935 LTGLSLIINL
+935 LTGLVLLKLDSNE
-945 RNNNLSSLPPRIFEK
+945 LSSLPPRIFEK
-960 LTGLTGLSLNDNP
+960 LTGLTNLALGDNP
-973 GSAGFVPT
+973 GSARFAPI

-1012 WGSNVTWSWSRT
+1012 WGTNVTWAWSRT

-1029 TLTDA
+1029 SLTDA

-1042 APATGEDGT
+1042 APVTGEDGT

-1117 PSVTLTVG
+1117 PSVALTVG
-1125 AAPRTAGYLRGS
+1125 AGSRTAGYLRGS
-1137 GTGALTFGYTVQA
+1137 DTRVLTFGYTVQA
-1150 ADMDA
+1150 ADLDA
-1155 DGVDLVANSLALN
+1155 DGVDLAADSLALN
-1168 GGKIAAVSDGGVAV
+1168 GGRIVAVSDGGAAA

-1194 TVNVAAARGI
+1194 TVNVAGTGGI
-1204 CDRTATVQT
+1204 CDRTPAVQS
-1213 AILERVRAD
+1213 AILERVRAA
-1222 ENDASLQCGD
+1222 ENDDSLLCGD
-1232 IGPVRLVAIGGRL
+1232 ITPARLVAIGGRL

-1250 ARNGRMTALRAGDFA
+1250 ARNGRMTALGAGDFA
-1265 WLANVTGLDL
+1265 WLANVTVLDL

-1284 AGVFDPLTSLTELSI
+1284 AGVFDPLTALSELSI

-1319 GLTKLTT
+1319 RLTKLTA
-1326 LRLGHNDLETLPDG
+1326 LRLEHNDLESLPDG
-1340 IFEKLTRLTTLTL
+1340 IFGKLTRLATLTL
-1353 HGNPGSAAFLPV
+1353 DGNPGSAGFLPV
-1365 AAAGPAGGLEA
+1365 AVAGPAGGLEA

-1398 AWRQVSGTAVALS
+1398 AWRQVSGAAVALS
-1411 ATDAAKPAFAAP
+1411 AADAAKPAFTAP
-1423 ALAGPENLAF
+1423 ALTGPENLAF
-1433 KLTVTGRGTSLT
+1433 ELTVTGRGTSLT

-1472 DTYRRGETIGI
+1472 DTYRRGETIGV

-1495 TPQLALSVGTNTRQ
+1495 MPQLALAVGTHTRQ

-1526 VLQADTDSDGIAIAA
+1526 VQAGDADSDGIAIAA
-1541 DSLAPG
+1541 DSLALAG
-1547 TGAIAD
+1547 GGIAD
-1553 ATGMAVLLG
+1553 ADANGMAALLG

-1573 VDGSLTHAFNPTAG
+1573 VDGSLTHAFDPAAG

-1608 DTALGCAQVTEAHL
+1608 DTGLGCSQVTAAHL
-1622 GALSG
+1622 GALTG

-1636 GTLKPGDFANL
+1636 GTLKLGDFANL
-1647 GGIAALQLDNNDL
+1647 GGIAALELDNNDL

-1677 LQLQGNNLSSLPAR
+1677 LRLHGNGLLSLPSR
-1691 IFETLTSLTTLS
+1691 IFENLTGLTTLS
-1703 LQGNP
+1703 LHGNP
-1708 GLARFVPVARAGPA
+1708 GSARFVPVARAGPKG
-1722 AGIEVAQGG
+1722 GIEVVQGA
-1731 SVTLGVEGAAAGYD
+1731 SVTLGAADAAAGYD
-1745 DPWGANVTYSWSQ
+1745 DPWGSNVTHSWSQ
-1758 SAGTAVT
+1758 TAGASQGAGNWTTA
-1765 YDTGKGAATVRPSF
+1765 RPSF
-1779 TAPAEDET
+1779 TAPAADET
-1787 LTFTLTVTG
+1787 LAFTLTVAG
-1796 RGAASSGSVNRHRG
+1796 RGAASGGSVNRHR
-1810 ASTVSVRVGAAGVRP
+1810 ATSTVGVRVGAAGVRP
-1825 MPVSAAVNGATLTLT
+1825 MPVSAAVNGTTLTLT
-1840 YGEDLQ
+1840 YGEDLRET
-1846 AIDPAAVPVSSR
+1846 APAPASGKGPV
-1858 GPAYLP
+1858 YLA

-1870 VRRNIET
+1870 ERRTIVT
-1877 VGVSTARASGR
+1877 VPVSGARASGR
-1888 TVIITLARTVVPNQV
+1888 TVTITLEREVVHNRI
-1903 VTLSYFPDNATAAS
+1903 VTLSYFPDNAVAAG
-1917 RVRDRVGNLAGA
+1917 RIRDLGGNLAGG
-1929 FAGLRVRNE
+1929 FTGLRVRNVLSE
-1938 TSQPPVVG
+1938 GPVVR
-1946 DIAFAGAAKTYR
+1946 DMAFAGAAKTYR
-1958 IGETVGIDV
+1958 IGDTVGIDV
-1967 TFSEPV
+1967 TFSDPV
-1973 AVTVTGGAPTLALE
+1973 SVTAIGGAPTLALE
-1987 IGSANRKARWKA
+1987 IGAASRKAAYVR
-1999 GQAAGAV
+1999 GSGSAV
-2006 QRFEYT
+2006 LTFEYT
-2012 VAEGEEDKDG
+2012 VAEGDEDTDG
-2022 IAVKADGLAVPS
+2022 IAVKADGLTVPS
-2034 GSAIVT
+2034 RSSILT
-2040 TAEREAVILGH
+2040 TAASEAVMLRH
-2051 GRVHDPAHK
+2051 GRFHDPAHK
-2060 VDGVRPTVP
+2060 VDGVRPTAPPSQTVP
-2069 QIGISPSHCNV
+2069 GNARAST
-2080 SDANELWCAT
+2080 A
-2090 LTVERY
+2090 
-2096 EAGGSVFYGYLRSGG
+2096 SV
-2111 YGSVAPDTFT
+2111 
-2121 YRGVDVAVSALHKSI
+2121 
-2136 RSGTPLRFE
+2136 
-2145 VGPASGAAPAGG
+2145 
-2157 LLGAVSFSLEIGT
+2157 
-2170 GAGRKTLA
+2170 
-2178 IETPGTRTGFEFS
+2178 
-2191 GHNFEWNN
+2191 
-2199 GDRVPVKL
+2199 
-2207 VRRGAQA
+2207 
-2214 TAASISSSP
+2214 SSSP
-2223 SRGSTY
+2223 SSGSTY
-2229 RAGETVTVRL
+2229 RAGETVTLRL
-2239 AMSEAVLVTGRPYV
+2239 TMNEDVLVTGRPYI

-2266 AGPIGSATDVLDFD
+2266 AGPIGTATDVLDFD

-2390 ADYNRFVQNR
+2390 ADYNRFVRDR

-2466 EGGNGITGSNIQVFT
+2466 EGGNGITGSSIQVFT

-2502 AVIAIMPSPVRP
+2502 AVIAIMPSTVRP
-2514 LASNFGDVRGTR
+2514 LASHFGDVRGTR

-2624 DDNGILLYS
+2624 DDNGIQLYS
-2633 NPLRLNGARIAT
+2633 DTLRLNGARIAT

-2811 EVKEF
+2811 DVKEF

-2831 ADAGPGGMLSAGQ
+2831 ADAGPGGTLSAGQ

-2915 GKKLDGGAHGDASLR
+2915 GKKLDGGAHGDARLR

-2980 LVDTSLG
+2980 LVDTSGG
-2987 TPALGL
+2987 TPAIGL

-2999 RQTDYVRGTGSNRL
+2999 RQATYVRGTGSNRL

-3084 PQVRDKLLEMAKA
+3084 PQVRDKLLELVKA
-3097 NDSNVTDCSKVT
+3097 NDPSVTDCSKVET
-3109 AAHLAAL
+3109 THLAAL
-3116 TEQLYLDHAGIA
+3116 TEALELAGKAIA
-3128 TLKRGDFAG
+3128 TLKRGDFAN
-3137 LGGIEIL
+3137 LGGVAVL

-3158 FEGLDDTLT
+3158 FEGLGDTLT
-3167 LLWLG
+3167 HLFLHR
-3172 ENDLQTIAPGVFDG
+3172 NALQSIAPGVFDG
-3186 LKGLTLLQLTDND
+3186 LTGLVLLKLDSNE
-3199 LSLLPP
+3199 LSSLPP
-3205 RIFEKLTGLDDLFLG
+3205 RIFEKLTGLTNLALG
-3220 QLPGSAR
+3220 DNPGSAR

-3241 VVSGGN
+3241 VVSGGS
-3247 VTLGVEGAENGFD
+3247 VTLGVEGAENGHD

-3272 RTEGAG
+3272 RTGGAG
-3278 GMLADDTAARAAFT
+3278 GSLTDAAAARATFT
-3292 APVTGEDKTYTF
+3292 APVTGEDGTHVF
-3304 RLAVTGSDLYTT
+3304 RLKVIGAGDFAA
-3316 TADIAVRVAAG
+3316 TADVAIRVAAG

-3364 GGTPSVTLTVGAAP
+3364 GGTPSVALTVGAGS

-3397 VQAADMDAD
+3397 VQAADLDAD
-3406 GVDLVANSLALSGGK
+3406 GVDLAADSLALNGGR
-3421 IAAVSDGGLAA
+3421 IVAVSDGGAAA

-3445 VNSPTAGGICDRTAA
+3445 VNVAGTGGICDRTPA
-3460 VQTAI
+3460 VQSAI
-3465 LARVRADEND
+3465 LERVRADEND

-3837 ICGRTAPVRDG
+3837 ICGRTAPVRDA

-3878 LILAHK
+3878 LILAGR

-3897 GGIAALQLD
+3897 GGIASVNLSSNELTS
-3906 NNDLQ
+3906 L
-3911 TIPAGVFDRL
+3911 PAGVFEGLDDTLTVLRLHGNGLLSLPSRIFENL
-3921 TGLTTLSLHD
+3921 TGLTTLSLH
-3931 NRLPSLPDR
+3931 
-3940 IFEGLM
+3940 
-3946 KLTQLSLNGNPGTA
+3946 GNPGSA
-3960 DFKPTAMAGPEGGID
+3960 RFVPVARAGPKGGIE
-3975 VPQGATTGITLGVE
+3975 VVQGASVTLGAADAAA
-3989 VPESGYDDPW
+3989 GYDDPW
-3999 GTNVTYAW
+3999 GSNVTHSW
-4007 SRTEGTGG
+4007 SQTAGASQGAGNWTTARPSFTAPAADE
-4015 TLTDATAAQAVF
+4015 TLTF
-4027 TPPATDGTHAF
+4027 T
-4038 RLTVTGGGG
+4038 LTVTGRGGI
-4047 VAGTS
+4047 AATS
-4052 TVSVHVG
+4052 TVEVRVG
-4059 AAGVPP
+4059 AVGVQP
-4065 MPVSA
+4065 MPESA
-4070 VVNGP
+4070 VVNGA
-4075 TLTLTYSKNLQA
+4075 TLTLTYGEDLQETA
-4087 EPPPASDSGK
+4087 PAPASGK
-4097 GQVYLA
+4097 GPVYLA
-4103 VVSVPGVRRNIE
+4103 VLSEPGVRRNIE
-4115 PVPPS
+4115 TVRPS
-4120 AVEVMGRQVILTFK
+4120 AVEVEGRQVKLTLHR
-4134 PSIDPN
+4134 PVGHN
-4140 QVVTLSYF
+4140 EVVTLSYY
-4148 PDNAT
+4148 PANAV
-4153 AESRIRDR
+4153 AASRIRDR
-4161 GGNLADGFAGLRVD
+4161 GGNLAEGFAGLEVR

-4180 GNTVQSFAFVGPAKT
+4180 SPTVTSIERQTPSSSTTNANSLTWRVTFSENVQNVDAADFEVAGTDEPLTVTPVKDSSSQ
-4195 YRIGDTIG
+4195 Y
-4203 IDVTFAEAVAV
+4203 DVT
-4214 TVTGGAPTLA
+4214 
-4224 LEIGSANRKARWK
+4224 
-4237 AGQAA
+4237 
-4242 GAVQRFEY
+4242 
-4250 TVAEGEEDTDGIAVK
+4250 
-4265 ADGLAVPSRSSILTT
+4265 
-4280 AEREAV
+4280 
-4286 ILGHGRVH
+4286 
-4294 DPAHKVDGVR
+4294 
-4304 PTASS
+4304 
-4309 ARSEGPG
+4309 
-4316 VSVIWSEPLDTG
+4316 
-4328 AAPAGAGGFT
+4328 
-4338 VNVPGAANPVVTAVT
+4338 
-4353 ISGSVVNLALNA
+4353 
-4365 PIALAATGVTVNY
+4365 
-4378 TPAATPIRDAAG
+4378 
-4390 NAAERFESPLAVTVA
+4390 
-4405 VDETPPALTAAAV
+4405 
-4418 NGDTLTLTYS
+4418 
-4428 EPLKATSPAAAAYSV
+4428 
-4443 GVSGGGTFTLSNIRA
+4443 VSGG
-4458 GVGPGNTQVV
+4458 
-4468 MTLDPPAQAG
+4468 
-4478 QTIRVAYMPNNATT
+4478 
-4492 ATKVQDLAGN
+4492 DLAD
-4502 AAAGFASL
+4502 
-4510 SELNPPVTLV
+4510 LN
-4520 NMTGAPT
+4520 
-4527 LTLSKPQVTEGDDA
+4527 
-4541 QVTLTLSTGN
+4541 
-4551 TTYGSART
+4551 
-4559 FTISAGADSTALQG
+4559 
-4573 QDWTLSSASVV
+4573 
-4584 LPAGKNS
+4584 
-4591 VTATLAIVDDARL
+4591 
-4604 EPAETASFKASL
+4604 
-4616 DGGAETAAAVLAIAD
+4616 
-4631 DDKAVLAVRGPD
+4631 
-4643 GPVTEGQP
+4643 
-4651 IELTLRLEPH
+4651 
-4661 PENVANLSAVPDDAC
+4661 
-4676 ILDFPVTATLTR
+4676 
-4688 AGDTAAALPSD
+4688 
-4699 PTLET
+4699 
-4704 DHSFAATSFDDCTRE
+4704 
-4719 VTVSVPTKAPD
+4719 
-4730 AVWMADRALTFALA
+4730 
-4744 PKNSDPRV
+4744 
-4752 EAGEALSAAVRDD
+4752 
-4765 TPEGNTVQSFAVTGP
+4765 
-4780 AKTYRIGDTIG
+4780 
-4791 IDVTFAEAVTVTGA
+4791 
-4805 PTLALEIGAARRK
+4805 
-4818 AAYVR
+4818 
-4823 GSGSAVLTFEATEV
+4823 
-4837 ALGEEDTDGIAVA
+4837 
-4850 ANGLEVPSGSSILN
+4850 
-4864 TVDREAAILRHGRYH
+4864 
-4879 DPAYKVDGVLPA
+4879 
-4891 ATAASAAGPTVTVTW
+4891 
-4906 SEALDEASVPTGA
+4906 
-4919 GGFRVRIGNAN
+4919 
-4930 GPAVSAVAVSG
+4930 
-4941 ATTTL
+4941 
-4946 SLASAIADG
+4946 
-4955 TANVKLEYTPPR
+4955 
-4967 SGAKIRDAAG
+4967 
-4977 NDAEGFTGSDA
+4977 
-4988 VAVSVTPDT
+4988 
-4997 TAPMVTGAAVD
+4997 
-5008 GARLRLTFDEPLDEA
+5008 
-5023 SVPAAPG
+5023 
-5030 GFTVTVTRVDDA
+5030 
-5042 VPGHT
+5042 
-5047 VSGIAVSGATVTLT
+5047 ATVTLT
-5061 LAKGVLPGDTV
+5061 LAASPSIADTANNALTNTTPTGTNDNTYEVDNTAPTVTSIERQDPTALPTNEDSLTWRVTFDEDVQNVDAADFAVTGTTAGLTVEAVTDSSTQYDVKAEGNDLANLNATV
-5072 TLDYVPTSTRL
+5072 TLGFATNPTIADTANNALTNTTPTGTNDNTYEVDNTAPTVTSIERQDPTALPTNEDSLTWRVTFDEDVQNVDAADFEVSGTAATVTDVTEATVSTVYDVTVSGNNLADLNATVTLGFATNPTIADTANNALTNTTPTGTNDNTYEVDNTAPTVTITGVPEMSTAAFPATFTFSEPVNNFVL
-5083 QDRAVTPNPVAG
+5083 GDITVGNGTASDFTGTDGDMVYTATVTPGA
-5095 FSGLDMMK
+5095 
-5103 TVDNASDALEVSL
+5103 
-5116 STTEAVEGDDGTV
+5116 DGTV
-5129 TLTVA
+5129 TVDVAANKAMDAAGNNNTAATQVSSTYTALVTDTTAPTVTSIERQDPTALPTNEDSLTWRVTFDEDVQNVDAADFAVTGTTAGLTVEA
-5134 VAGGGTSGVARAIA
+5134 VTDSSTQYDVKAEGNDLANLNATVTLGFATNPTIADTANNALTNTTPTGTNDNTYEVDNTAPTVTSIERQDPTALPTNEDSLTWRVTFDEDVQNVDAADFEVSGTAATVTDVTEATVSTVYDVTVSGNNLADLNATVTLGFATNPTIADTANNALTNTTPTGTNDNTYEVDNTAPTVTITGVPEMSTAAFPATFTFSEPVNNFVLGDITVGNGTASDFTGTDGDMVYTATVTPGADGTVTVDVAANKAMDAAGNNNTAATQVSSTYTALVTDTTAPTVTSIERQDPTALPTNEDSLTWRVTFDEDVQNVDAADFAVTGTTAGLTVEAVTDSSTQYDVKAEGNDLANLNATVTLGFATNPTIADTANNALTNTTPTGTNDNTYEVDNTAPTVTSIERQDPTALPTNEDSLTWRVTFDEDVQNVDAADFEVSGTAATVTDVTEATVSTVYDVTVSGNNLADLNATVTLGFATNPTIADTANNALTNTTPTGTNDNTYEVDNTAPTVTITGVPEMSTAAFPATFTFSEPVNNFVLGDITVGNGTASDFTGTDGDMVYTATVTPGADGTVTVDVAANKAMDAAGNNNTAATQVSSTYTALVTDTTAPELVTAQVDGETLTLTYNEALDTGSAPAPGDFSVSVAGQTAPVSGVALSGSALTLTLAVAVVNRDSVTVTYTPGSNPIQDLAGNDAAAILFPVRVVDNVTVSPPGAPGRLAAIA
-5148 IAPVAPPTA
+5148 GNGQVSLGWAAP
-5157 AETEDWTLPAGQRSL
+5157 
-5172 TLGAGQRSVSAAI
+5172 SV
-5185 SVVDDA
+5185 
-5191 RLEDAETVSFAV
+5191 TG
-5203 TADGAAI
+5203 GAAI
-5210 GQVTL
+5210 VGYAYRVSP
-5215 TIADDDKAVL
+5215 DGGNSWSPDW
-5225 AVRGPAQVTEGQ
+5225 
-5237 PIELTLRLEPHPENV
+5237 
-5252 ANLSAVPDDACILD
+5252 SAVPDGPDTGNAAADERAYL
-5266 FPVTATLTR
+5266 VTGLANGTAYTFQVRASNNTHSGPAAQAEATPQTGPAADPGAPRGFAAR
-5275 AGDTA
+5275 AGDAAVTLSWQAPLDTGNRPLLRYEVRYAEGSTLSSGVSWQDAGTVLTYTVAGLVNGRQHTFEVRAVNTANRAGA
-5280 AALPSNPTLE
+5280 AARARAMPEANADVPGPVRNLRAAARDYEVALYWHTPARAGRTAITHYEFRYARGSGVPTGTAWVRVHDTAGNGRAVDGLENGVAYTFELRAVNATGPGARAQVRATPGEPALRAPGAPGNLGAVAGEPYLARSNGIEVVARRAYVNVTLSWDPPTSDGNSRIWGYE
-5290 TDHSF
+5290 
-5295 AATSFDDCTR
+5295 TR
-5305 EVTVSVPTKAPDA
+5305 EAEGGSIPAGAPWRAVEGELTATV
-5318 VWMADRALT
+5318 RALT
-5327 FALAPKNSDPRV
+5327 P
-5339 EAGEAL
+5339 
-5345 SAAVRDDTPEGNTV
+5345 
-5359 QSFAVTGPAK
+5359 
-5369 TYRIGD
+5369 
-5375 TIGIDVTFAE
+5375 
-5385 AVTVTGAPTLALEIG
+5385 GA
-5400 AARRKAAYVRGSGSA
+5400 RY
-5415 VLTFEATEVALG
+5415 TFELRAVNEVG
-5427 EEDTDGI
+5427 PG
-5434 AVAAN
+5434 
-5439 GLEVPSGSS
+5439 
-5448 ILNTVDREA
+5448 
-5457 AILRH
+5457 
-5462 GRYHDP
+5462 
-5468 AYKVDGVLPAATAAS
+5468 TAAS
-5483 AAGPTVTVT
+5483 RQ
-5492 WSEALDEA
+5492 L
-5500 SVPTGAGGFRVRI
+5500 
-5513 GNANGPAVS
+5513 
-5522 AVAVSGATTT
+5522 
-5532 LSLASAIADGTANV
+5532 
-5546 KLEYTPPRSGA
+5546 
-5557 KIRDA
+5557 
-5562 AGNDAEGFTGSDAVA
+5562 
-5577 VSVTPDTTAPMVT
+5577 TTAQY
-5590 GAAVDG
+5590 
-5596 ARLRLTFDEPLD
+5596 
-5608 EASVPAAPGGFT
+5608 
-5620 VTVTRVDDAVPGH
+5620 
-5633 TVSGIAVSGATVTLT
+5633 SGATVTL
-5648 LAKGVLPG
+5648 
-5656 DTVTLDY
+5656 
-5663 VPTSTRLQDRAVT
+5663 Q
-5676 PNPVAGFSGLDMMKT
+5676 AG
-5691 VDNASDALEVSLS
+5691 
-5704 TTEAVEGDDGTVTLT
+5704 
-5719 VAVAGGGTSGV
+5719 
-5730 ARAIAIAPV
+5730 
-5739 APPTAAETEDW
+5739 
-5750 TLPAGQRSLTL
+5750 
-5761 GAGQRSV
+5761 
-5768 SAAISVVDDAR
+5768 
-5779 LEDAETVSFAVT
+5779 
-5791 ADGAAIG
+5791 
-5798 QVTLTIADDDKA
+5798 
-5810 VLAVRG
+5810 
-5816 PAQVTEGQ
+5816 
-5824 PIELTLRLEPHPE
+5824 
-5837 NVANLSAVP
+5837 
-5846 DDACILDFPVT
+5846 
-5857 ATLTRAGD
+5857 
-5865 TAAALPSNPTLE
+5865 
-5877 TDHSFAATSFDD
+5877 
-5889 CTREVTVSVPTR
+5889 
-5901 APDAVWMADRALTF
+5901 
-5915 ALAPK
+5915 
-5920 NSDPRVEAGEAL
+5920 
-5932 SAAVRDDTPLP
+5932 
-5943 GPMVTGIS
+5943 
-5951 ISPGAR
+5951 
-5957 TCDRPDP
+5957 
-5964 VNPSGYTKEEF
+5964 
-5975 LALPGCAVHGR
+5975 
-5986 GTTLTF
+5986 
-5992 TLTFDSAVTV
+5992 
-6002 TRNAQTRALPELV
+6002 
-6015 LDVFGRERRAQLSG
+6015 
-6029 NRTDTGTLTF
+6029 
-6039 TWTVAKGDNDPDGIG
+6039 
-6054 VARIDLKGASIR
+6054 
-6066 FAAGCMPGLPCD
+6066 
-6078 IDVPTFKSDHAQ
+6078 
-6090 TYPKHRVRGGLHA
+6090 
-6103 MRLSVSGSAREGEP
+6103 GSAREGEP
-6117 FTVTVRR
+6117 FTLRATRSGSTDPDTYVFFELYDSAFP
-6124 DGGYK
+6124 DGY
-6129 ETAHAIVRMTDS
+6129 R
-6141 GVESPGPGEASAEN
+6141 
-6155 HGVRLMSFPFDAD
+6155 
-6168 PEQGEDSRVSVQT
+6168 
-6181 VTPPGDGVAD
+6181 
-6191 ARTLTFKMFA
+6191 
-6201 TDVGDSGVSYWYVT
+6201 
-6215 RDPVEATVTVT
+6215 
-6226 DTGLAGGTPDG
+6226 GGTPYHHEVAYFNG
-6237 PSLGVWDDWT
+6237 ATATASYTP
-6247 REPTQEQW
+6247 P
-6255 DRGRRFPLRF
+6255 F
-6265 DVTVPWPNVLR
+6265 
-6276 PRGEAKVTVQ
+6276 
-6286 YETRDGT
+6286 DGT
-6293 ATVADRDYVATR
+6293 RAGRTFTVRISEVSGEYDISGGLVRISVADRDAGLRVADAGVREAAGARLEFEVTLDRARDRAVTVDYATAAGTATAGTDYTEVSGTLSMPAGSRRASIEVAVLDDEIDDDRETLTLTLSNADGAIIEDGVAT
-6305 GTLTFEPGETRKTVV
+6305 
-6320 VQVRPDRHD
+6320 
-6329 EGEETMTLVLSSATG
+6329 
-6344 AAIVRAEAVGTIRN
+6344 GTIRN
-6358 NGPIP
+6358 ADALP
-6363 KAWIARFG
+6363 KAWLGRFG
-6371 RTVAEQVLEA
+6371 RSAAVQVVTLLDERFEAAAGGDARLVLGGRALDVAALRTAPPGEPARRERPAAGCSTEAGTGTPQDCGAADRAPLLNSAGAGPGRPAEHVVRLDDQAGTFGQPGVDLNTVPGDEA
-6381 IEGRMRATPAPGAE
+6381 DPAAP
-6395 VALAGE
+6395 AGE
-6401 RIGAQSPDRGPDR
+6401 ATLLERALWTLLTQRGRLQFDKRQFISQSSFEMSWAHQDGAGVSPDPADSC
-6414 AEPGS
+6414 A
-6419 DAEREARQEEEA
+6419 ACAVMQARDFSG
-6431 RRDTQRLA
+6431 R
-6439 GWLKGETDPEEAQRL
+6439 W
-6454 TSRAVTP
+6454 
-6461 RDLLTGSSFA
+6461 
-6471 LTAET
+6471 
-6476 DGKDLVSLW
+6476 SLW
-6485 GRAAVTRF
+6485 GRGALMQFSGQDRDVNLR
-6493 DGREGDLMLA
+6493 GD
-6503 GEVVTGMLG
+6503 V
-6512 ADWTG
+6512 
-6517 GRWTAGLIVS
+6517 
-6527 HSTAEGGY
+6527 
-6535 SGAPVAGD
+6535 
-6543 AGSGGKVEATLTGLF
+6543 LTGLLGVDY
-6558 PWARHALSERLEA
+6558 ARARWLA
-6571 WGAAG
+6571 GAALAYHDGDGSYRSTRNGGTGALDSVLVTVNPYLRYALTPRLSVWGTLG
-6576 YGAGELTVTPKA
+6576 YGAGALTLRQS
-6588 PGTGGDGPAI
+6588 GGPAAGGQD
-6598 HADLDLRM
+6598 ADAVIETDLRM
-6606 AAVGLRGTILDGGAD
+6606 GMGALGLRGVVYAGEHTEWALKSDALWVRTSSAETAGLRSAGAD
-6621 GLTLIGKID
+6621 T
-6630 AMAVQTASGRG
+6630 
-6641 RGTDGGNLEPARA
+6641 
-6654 TVSRLRLGLE
+6654 SRLRLLLSGQHQRALAHGALLSPGVELGL
-6664 ASRPILF
+6664 RY
-6671 DGGFTLTPSLEIG
+6671 D
-6684 VRHDGGDA
+6684 DGDA
-6692 ETGFGLDLGGGLALS
+6692 ETGFGLELGGGLRYADS
-6707 DPKRGL
+6707 VRGL
-6713 QAELRGRGLLTHE
+6713 TVETKARALLAHEDGAYEEWGL
-6726 SKGFRDLGFSGSL
+6726 SGSL
-6739 AWEGNPGSNR
+6739 ALDPGRLGR
-6749 GAKLRLTQTVGGSS
+6749 GLALRLDSGWGVADSGAEALWQRQTTAGIAPQHDS
-6763 SGGADALLS
+6763 
-6772 RTTLEGLAA
+6772 AA
-6781 NDDGAGGNDELKSR
+6781 QQRITAEM
-6795 RLELKFGYGLSAF
+6795 GYGL
-6808 GDRFTWTPE
+6808 DVPWTAGILTPYS
-6817 VGVDLS
+6817 GVEWAGS
-6823 DTGRDYSLGWRLV
+6823 GRTLRLGWRFVLGRRLSLS
-6836 LDGSGSDGGALELS
+6836 LDGERTETGH
-6850 FEATRRESANDD
+6850 
-6862 TPPVHEVGLRLTAR
+6862 TPPEHTLMLRTSLPW
-6876 F
+6876 